1 MPFSPEV
8 QSEIDKITA
17 VVVAKDTEIERLNAR
32 VGELQNEVAD
42 AERRGGLAV
51 LAAIK
56 SLFGIN

>member
-42 AERRGGLAV
+42 AEKRGGLAV